1 MCFDC
6 SVSAC
11 VCQQVLNVSFSVRQ
25 RVSGGVSDVFYSQE
39 FLRERVYLQ
48 RTLLTT
54 MSTLEVC
61 ARHCLC
67 SAGCDVIV

>member
-6 SVSAC
+6 SVFAC

-61 ARHCLC
+61 ARHRLC
-67 SAGCDVIV
+67 MLYWL